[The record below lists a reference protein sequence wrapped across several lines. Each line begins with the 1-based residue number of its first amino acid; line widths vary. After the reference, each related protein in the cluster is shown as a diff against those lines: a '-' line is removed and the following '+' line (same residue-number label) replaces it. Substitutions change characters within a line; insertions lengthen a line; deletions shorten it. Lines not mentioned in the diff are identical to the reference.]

1 MHTEHLQNVRPS
13 WVAFGWFL
21 GAAVTSALLI
31 ALIAVGLVD
40 AVETGAGE
48 LWALPAMF
56 LGFAAGGYFVGA
68 RVGAA
73 PILHAVGIGLFS
85 IVVWF
90 LANLLFGEAL
100 DAETWSSLSPAFTA
114 GLLLLQI
121 VAAALGARVGSREAR
136 AATAARG

>member
-40 AVETGAGE
+40 RTGDGGGPWV
-48 LWALPAMF
+48 LLAMF

-90 LANLLFGEAL
+90 LANLLFGETF
-100 DAETWSSLSPAFTA
+100 DAETWNSLSPAFTA
-114 GLLLLQI
+114 GLLLLQM

-136 AATAARG
+136 AARAASG

>member
-13 WVAFGWFL
+13 WVAFGWFI
-21 GAAVTSALLI
+21 GAAVTSLLLI
-31 ALIAVGLVD
+31 AMIAVRVING
-40 AVETGAGE
+40 TGTDGGGFWV
-48 LWALPAMF
+48 LLAMF

-100 DAETWSSLSPAFTA
+100 DAETWNALSPAFTA

-121 VAAALGARVGSREAR
+121 GSAAVGARIGSREAR
-136 AATAARG
+136 AASAPGS